1 MLYKGEMHI
10 ANLCSRTPQK
20 TAHEQTIA
28 MTEGQAALLERAGLV
43 GLEGS
48 CSPSWTGSRGEDVGL
63 KRGKMEGKVMRR
75 RGECLLP
82 VCLDNDPALAIP
94 TYKTGMTTSWAQV
107 WYAI

>member
-1 MLYKGEMHI
+1 
-10 ANLCSRTPQK
+10 
-20 TAHEQTIA
+20 

-48 CSPSWTGSRGEDVGL
+48 CSSSWTGSRGEDVGL

>member
-1 MLYKGEMHI
+1 MHD
-10 ANLCSRTPQK
+10 RQVV
-20 TAHEQTIA
+20 
-28 MTEGQAALLERAGLV
+28 EGRAALLGRAGLV

-82 VCLDNDPALAIP
+82 ACLDDDPALAIP
-94 TYKTGMTTSWAQV
+94 THETGTTTSWAKVCYEPPSQRLAV
-107 WYAI
+107 VAATRKDSKYTKA